1 MVMIEAMSKM
11 EDISQEFDCLPDNWG
26 VLTETSAEK
35 ALEVSLSMIKHL
47 INEKDYIGVIVSAS
61 RPYKSSVNLYE
72 QRGIDTDKI
81 LFIDCISKSHGAEL
95 EETGNVLYLEAAS
108 DLTNIS
114 LVIKE
119 SIQKINGK
127 KFVFI
132 DSVTTMLIH
141 NTPKIFAR
149 FVHGILT
156 KLRISGVAGLLIS
169 LEEETDAEIRVQ
181 IAQLCD
187 KIIKV

>member
-1 MVMIEAMSKM
+1 MTVIEAMINMDKVF
-11 EDISQEFDCLPDNWG
+11 QEVDNLPDNWI
-26 VLTETSAEK
+26 VLMETSAEK
-35 ALEVSLSMIKHL
+35 ALDVSLSMIKHL
-47 INEKDYIGVIVSAS
+47 INEKDYIGIIVSVS
-61 RPYKSSVNLYE
+61 RPYKSSVDLYE
-72 QRGIDTDKI
+72 HRGIDTDKI

-95 EETGNVLYLEAAS
+95 DETGNVLYLEAAS

-114 LVIKE
+114 LAINE
-119 SIQKINGK
+119 NMREINGK

-132 DSVTTMLIH
+132 DSITTMLIY

-169 LEEETDAEIRVQ
+169 LEKETDKEIRAQ

>member
-1 MVMIEAMSKM
+1 MTMIEAMINTDKVF
-11 EDISQEFDCLPDNWG
+11 QEIDNLPDNWI
-26 VLTETSAEK
+26 VLMETSAEK
-35 ALEVSLSMIKHL
+35 ALEASLSMIKHL
-47 INEKDYIGVIVSAS
+47 INEKDYFGIIVSAS
-61 RPYKSSVNLYE
+61 RPYKNYVNLYE
-72 QRGIDTDKI
+72 YRGIDTDKI

-95 EETGNVLYLEAAS
+95 EETGNVMYLEAPS

-114 LVIKE
+114 LAITE
-119 SIQKINGK
+119 SIEKINLK

-132 DSVTTMLIH
+132 DSVTTMLIY

-156 KLRISGVAGLLIS
+156 KLRISGVSGLLVS
-169 LEEETDAEIRVQ
+169 LEKETDTEMQAQ
-181 IAQLCD
+181 IVQLCD